1 MHICPPE
8 VTDHPRPVLMAHAD
22 PQLVTVLRDALDGL
36 RPRHTLMVI
45 PQLAV
50 LRQYLTDSLCAG
62 RSPAAIVL
70 NMSDP
75 GTEALVEWLR
85 AQRSAIAAIPLVDIG
100 TGPKPH
106 PSQIDAAVRSPTIAT
121 LLDALQRVMKKP
133 PHTSGP

>member
-1 MHICPPE
+1 
-8 VTDHPRPVLMAHAD
+8 MAHAD

-50 LRQYLTDSLCAG
+50 LRQYLTDSLYAG

-75 GTEALVEWLR
+75 GTVAFVEWIR
-85 AQRSAIAAIPLVDIG
+85 AQRNDIGAIPLVDIG
-100 TGPKPH
+100 AGPK
-106 PSQIDAAVRSPTIAT
+106 AAPESDRCSVQSPTTEA

-133 PHTSGP
+133 FTNGPE